1 MTQIRMPNDILLA
14 QAGNFLKEGREV
26 ILKAKG
32 DSMLPFI
39 RNGRDSVALHR
50 CDEPQVGDIV
60 LVRLPG
66 RYVMH
71 RIISKSGDEYTMMG
85 DGNVRGTESFCKEDV
100 LGKVTRI
107 IRPDG
112 REIIPGKG
120 RIWKSLL
127 PIRRWLLAF
136 YRRIW
141 MPLTQRNG
149 PAE

>member
-1 MTQIRMPNDILLA
+1 MPNDILLA
-14 QAGNFLKEGREV
+14 QAGNFLQEGREV

-39 RNGRDSVALHR
+39 RSGRDSVALRR

-60 LVRLPG
+60 LVKLSD

-71 RIISKSGDEYTMMG
+71 RVIAKDGQTYTMMG
-85 DGNVRGTESFCKEDV
+85 DGNIRGTESFRQEDV

-112 REIIPGKG
+112 REIIPGNG
-120 RIWKSLL
+120 RIWRMLL

-141 MPLTQRNG
+141 MPLTQKNG
-149 PAE
+149 RAE